1 MKTSFMKQVLPVVV
15 AAFGI
20 AGAFTTH
27 AMSERSKIFTPV
39 QGYIKLS
46 PAGTVCEAFDVC
58 STINNGIICTVGYVP
73 GGTQLYGKNSAGLCT
88 VTVFMP

>member
-1 MKTSFMKQVLPVVV
+1 MKTSFMKQVLPVAVT
-15 AAFGI
+15 ALGI

-27 AMSERSKIFTPV
+27 AMSERSKALAPV

-46 PAGTVCEAFDVC
+46 PAGTVCEAYDVC

-73 GGTQLYGKNSAGLCT
+73 SGTQLFGKNSADLCT
-88 VTVFMP
+88 LIVFRP